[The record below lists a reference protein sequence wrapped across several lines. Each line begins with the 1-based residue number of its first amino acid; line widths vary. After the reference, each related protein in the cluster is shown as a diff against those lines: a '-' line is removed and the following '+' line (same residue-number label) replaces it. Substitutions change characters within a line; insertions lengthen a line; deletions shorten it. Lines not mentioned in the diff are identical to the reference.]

1 MAIPRMRR
9 KNEPNA
15 EAQSL
20 DQRLA
25 AAEAAQ
31 ARRESGDSHRAMAQ
45 GYRFISEVVGG
56 VLMGAGA
63 GWLADRFITP
73 APLGLVIGLLAGSG
87 LSIFVAVRTAAR
99 TTKEAAE
106 KAGPLPSVP
115 DDKDED

>member
-1 MAIPRMRR
+1 MRR

-15 EAQSL
+15 EAKSL

-31 ARRESGDSHRAMAQ
+31 ARHASGDSHRAMAQ
-45 GYRFISEVVGG
+45 GYRFLGEVVGG
-56 VLMGAGA
+56 VFMGAGL

-73 APLGLVIGLLAGSG
+73 EPLGLVVGLLAGSG

-99 TTKEAAE
+99 ATKDATET
-106 KAGPLPSVP
+106 AGPMPTIS
-115 DDKDED
+115 DDEDED

>member
-1 MAIPRMRR
+1 MRR
-9 KNEPNA
+9 SKEPNA

-31 ARRESGDSHRAMAQ
+31 ARRASGDSHQAMAQ
-45 GYRFISEVVGG
+45 GYRFVGEVVGG
-56 VLMGAGA
+56 VLMGAGL

-73 APLGLVIGLLAGSG
+73 APLGLVFGLLAGSG

-99 TTKEAAE
+99 TQKNELA
-106 KAGPLPSVP
+106 KAGQPPSVP
-115 DDKDED
+115 DTDED

>member
-9 KNEPNA
+9 NEEPKA
-15 EAQSL
+15 EAPNL

-31 ARRESGDSHRAMAQ
+31 ARRVGGESHRAMAQ
-45 GYRFISEVVGG
+45 GYRFLSEVVGG
-56 VLMGAGA
+56 VLMGAGL

-99 TTKEAAE
+99 TQKNESA
-106 KAGPLPSVP
+106 KAGALPTAS
-115 DDKDED
+115 DDDED

>member
-1 MAIPRMRR
+1 MRR

-15 EAQSL
+15 EAKSL
-20 DQRLA
+20 AERLA

-45 GYRFISEVVGG
+45 GYRFLGEVVGG
-56 VLMGAGA
+56 VLMGTGL

-99 TTKEAAE
+99 TQKEELE
-106 KAGPLPSVP
+106 KAGSLPSVP
-115 DDKDED
+115 GDEDED